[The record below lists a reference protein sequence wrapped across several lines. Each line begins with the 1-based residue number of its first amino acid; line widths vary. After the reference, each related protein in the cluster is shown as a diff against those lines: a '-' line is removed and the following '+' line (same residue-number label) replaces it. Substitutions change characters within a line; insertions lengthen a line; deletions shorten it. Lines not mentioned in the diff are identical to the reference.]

1 MLDISSIMIGMNLHF
16 ISFQRWKI
24 FRNNVFHNIYL
35 FTKKTAIG
43 VNKFKILVQPSLGL
57 LIILIL
63 LSMIFFKEYIRRFLK
78 K

>member
-1 MLDISSIMIGMNLHF
+1 MIGMNLHF

-35 FTKKTAIG
+35 YTKKLAAIG
-43 VNKFKILVQPSLGL
+43 VNKFKILVQPFLGL

-63 LSMIFFKEYIRRFLK
+63 LSMIFSRSI
-78 K
+78 